1 VRPLRLTILVP
12 GALDARTG
20 GTRYDVRLAEALA
33 EAGHD
38 CALVPVDGAF
48 PEPDSIA
55 RKALAHAF
63 AALPADRLAVVDGL
77 CLATIADV
85 DPLPRFVALMHH
97 PADRESGLDPAT
109 AGRLRD
115 RETRALAR
123 AARVVAT
130 SGHTAALL
138 ARDYAVARDR
148 LAVVPP
154 GVSVTVGPSARRLR
168 PALPLRILVVAS
180 VTPRKGYDVLV
191 EALGRLRD
199 AGGMP
204 NFRIDCYGSLDRE
217 PALAAGM
224 QKMIDA
230 RGLAGLVHL
239 HGEVD
244 ETELACAYGSADL
257 FVHTAHYE
265 GYGMAVADALA
276 AGLPVVATAGGAVAD
291 LVPHS
296 AGVLVPPGDATA
308 LADALAHV
316 AGDTLLRVSLA
327 EGARRAGAAL
337 PDWSAAAA
345 RFAAECAM
353 VAA

>member
-20 GTRYDVRLAEALA
+20 GTRYDVRLAEALG

-48 PEPDSIA
+48 PEPDSVA
-55 RKALAHAF
+55 REALAQAF
-63 AALPADRLAVVDGL
+63 ATSPADRLAVVDGL
-77 CLATIADV
+77 FLATLAGL
-85 DPLPRFVALMHH
+85 DPLPPFVALMHH

-115 RETRALAR
+115 RETKALSR
-123 AARVVAT
+123 AARIVAT

-138 ARDYAVARDR
+138 ARDYAVVRDR
-148 LAVVPP
+148 LGVVPP
-154 GVSVTVGPSARRLR
+154 GVSVTVGPAARRPR

-180 VTPRKGYDVLV
+180 VTARKGYDVLLD
-191 EALGRLRD
+191 AIGRLHD
-199 AGGMP
+199 AGATP
-204 NFRIDCYGSLDRE
+204 EFRVDCYGSLDRD
-217 PALAAGM
+217 PALAANLR
-224 QKMIDA
+224 KTIDA
-230 RGLAGLVHL
+230 RGLAAIVHL

-244 ETELACAYGSADL
+244 ETELARAYGSADL
-257 FVHTAHYE
+257 FVHAAHYE
-265 GYGMAVADALA
+265 GYGMAVADAFA
-276 AGLPVVATAGGAVAD
+276 AGLPVVAAAGGAVAD
-291 LVPHS
+291 LVPHG
-296 AGVLVPPGDATA
+296 AGLLVPPGDAAA

-327 EGARRAGAAL
+327 EGARRSGAAL

-353 VAA
+353 VAT